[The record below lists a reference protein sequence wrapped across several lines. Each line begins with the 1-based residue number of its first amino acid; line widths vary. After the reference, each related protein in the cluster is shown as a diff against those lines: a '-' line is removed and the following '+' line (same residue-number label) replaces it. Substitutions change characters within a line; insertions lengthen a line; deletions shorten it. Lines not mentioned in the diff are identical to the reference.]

1 MKRWLAGLLVLLV
14 AGCAPAVNDPNHFRV
29 YEAPRLAPIATP
41 KVMTEVDPAQIEPK
55 AGPCTPLMVAQAQW
69 LDRNMARVRLG
80 MTPEQVMKSVGEA
93 AYTRELDVKDGG
105 TLTVLFYH
113 TPQTICREPDSS
125 PELRPVVFKGH
136 KLVGFGEDYYRQFV
150 APQLP

>member
-1 MKRWLAGLLVLLV
+1 MKRWLAGLLVVLV
-14 AGCAPAVNDPNHFRV
+14 AACAPVDDPNHFRV

-69 LDRNMARVRLG
+69 LDRNLARVRLG
-80 MTPEQVMKSVGEA
+80 MTPDQVAKVIGGA
-93 AYTRELDVKDGG
+93 AYTREVTLKDGRAV
-105 TLTVLFYH
+105 TVLFYH

-125 PELRPVVFKGH
+125 QELRPMVFEGG
-136 KLVGFGEDYYRQFV
+136 KLVGMGEAYYGQFV